1 MAKRYK
7 DIRDSYSDADDWG
20 NSRREERIKDKQKKN
35 RRKDK
40 RQTKYKEK
48 FGNFKEFRDYD

>member
-7 DIRDSYSDADDWG
+7 DIRDSYLDDWEDIH
-20 NSRREERIKDKQKKN
+20 REDREKQKQKGQ
-35 RRKDK
+35 RRKNK

-48 FGNFKEFRDYD
+48 FGNFKDFRDYE